1 MMGCCQIC
9 TSSSY
14 SLLEPATFAC
24 LVQRNLSSA
33 HLQVTENQVIAG
45 TEAWIREWITKQ
57 KMCPYAQRSNYKI
70 VPVCSDGDLF
80 SSTFMTIFHEEVESL
95 AARSQEDGQQM
106 ANTLLVLPNFEP
118 FADVSLFEMVF
129 GELCNPETQEP
140 EMVCWEGR
148 RLLEDSAAP
157 VVMQIFH
164 PDMDRSVLERR
175 PDFII
180 GDVSALKYSLR
191 SPWPVVQ
198 LLASKD
204 LKAAREFDDK
214 RILQRNAITLSKIGC
229 EELEKRLESFRNISQ

>member
-1 MMGCCQIC
+1 M
-9 TSSSY
+9 
-14 SLLEPATFAC
+14 
-24 LVQRNLSSA
+24 N
-33 HLQVTENQVIAG
+33 
-45 TEAWIREWITKQ
+45 
-57 KMCPYAQRSNYKI
+57 
-70 VPVCSDGDLF
+70 
-80 SSTFMTIFHEEVESL
+80 IFHAEVEAL
-95 AARSQEDGQQM
+95 AERSQEDGQQM

-118 FADVSLFEMVF
+118 FSDVILFEMVF

-175 PDFII
+175 PDVTIH
-180 GDVSALKYSLR
+180 DVSALKYSLR

-204 LKAAREFDDK
+204 LKAARESDAK

-229 EELEKRLESFRNISQ
+229 EELEKRLETFRNISA